1 MLSNLLM
8 FTLVVVATVVISLVL
23 GIPFSLYDVIH
34 LKNKQ
39 LSLRVEHDPM
49 TNPIRSGGMQKGG
62 DKLKKRAPK
71 RPMTEKEIDEAIKEL
86 NKGTGL
92 ITSLTYYMKP
102 STKKN
107 KRNQKRRNKL
117 KKQLAEEKQKRE
129 Y

>member
-1 MLSNLLM
+1 
-8 FTLVVVATVVISLVL
+8 
-23 GIPFSLYDVIH
+23 
-34 LKNKQ
+34 
-39 LSLRVEHDPM
+39 
-49 TNPIRSGGMQKGG
+49 
-62 DKLKKRAPK
+62 
-71 RPMTEKEIDEAIKEL
+71 MTEKEIDEAIKEL